1 MAPRILIFSIVLGAK
16 YLSYVKSIET
26 HARAFMTLN
35 RYFIYR
41 HCTKTRWRILLKSP
55 IHLSSDIKRQSRKQI
70 MVSKKS
76 QESNFLCFFLEN
88 WDTINYFRVFLA
100 LYWSCTGPVRDCC
113 GVMLNQIWFK
123 NACLLK
129 KPIGSN
135 CPILNFLW
143 NNFHIPWQEHRDF
156 GERAFFSNS
165 SWILVEKT
173 TGPTRFWLW
182 ASCFLYK
189 STLKIINVCCI
200 L

>member
-1 MAPRILIFSIVLGAK
+1 M
-16 YLSYVKSIET
+16 
-26 HARAFMTLN
+26 
-35 RYFIYR
+35 
-41 HCTKTRWRILLKSP
+41 TRWRILLKSP
-55 IHLSSDIKRQSRKQI
+55 IYLSSDIKRQSRKQI

-76 QESNFLCFFLEN
+76 QESHFLYFFWRIE
-88 WDTINYFRVFLA
+88 TPFRVFWPSMKVHCKPIPILA
-100 LYWSCTGPVRDCC
+100 LYWTCTGPVQDYC

-143 NNFHIPWQEHRDF
+143 NNFHIPEQEHRDF

-173 TGPTRFWLW
+173 SGPTRLWLW
-182 ASCFLYK
+182 ACFLYK